1 MIEIA
6 SDSYQLQTAQH
17 VAAKKL
23 LDYDGQ
29 IFPQDGCAITLS
41 VLLQEAGIAVP
52 DIYRAID
59 LGDQLKTERSC
70 DPFFDTRRGKIIAFA
85 AQHKLPA
92 IYQFREYV
100 ADGGLMS
107 YGPSLS
113 EAYREAGVYTARI
126 LNGAKPLDLPVMQSE
141 KFELVI
147 NLKTAKTLGFE
158 FPATFIA
165 RTDEVIE

>member
-1 MIEIA
+1 MSDDQCIPDLIEIA

-23 LDYDGQ
+23 LDYDGE

-59 LGDQLKTERSC
+59 LGDQLKTERNC

-107 YGPSLS
+107 LYCKNSQR
-113 EAYREAGVYTARI
+113 REAFGSAGNGIGKIRASYQFKDREDAR
-126 LNGAKPLDLPVMQSE
+126 L
-141 KFELVI
+141 
-147 NLKTAKTLGFE
+147 
-158 FPATFIA
+158 
-165 RTDEVIE
+165 